1 MSSSSEGQQISEICR
16 NNEAYRK
23 SAIKAADCD
32 HKDSLKV
39 IEEFQE
45 VYRKRMKLLNE
56 ASDKSP
62 ELSEL
67 KIRTLQDWVEDLT
80 EQNSLL
86 ATTLE
91 ELEAEALV
99 KANSL
104 SHTTSDFS
112 RTRNSFHDSLV
123 SNRTV
128 DLQDSA
134 LSQSFLGISL
144 DDLQRLRMENEELKQ
159 KYSKKEAGFEKYRL
173 CMEKLLERVEQPL
186 YDSSHPA
193 IMFSSGDN
201 SRIITKSH
209 SFELEHLNS
218 MIEDYKNQIKL
229 LKEELSRKENDV
241 NNLKSNLEEKDESLA
256 KMSEQLAYLQEIVQE
271 VELLKTEMEKNRK
284 NFHETRMSLAM
295 EVASKHDQNLKLK
308 HEIQLLEEQVR
319 QSEMSTHFKDDIIK
333 ELRKELKTARCK
345 EKNDECLSQLQYKI
359 DSLSMQLKAKN
370 DLISQLEMKLR
381 LEKNTANSPKVIDD
395 DKVEELKLKLK
406 EKDDRIRELE
416 AGYSEVFSISDTPL
430 TSVFNNQHSPKF
442 MKNKVNE
449 ISSSL
454 FFEKFED
461 YYKLSEEES
470 IIFVNLFK
478 ESEAATKI
486 SQERESKVLALDEQL
501 LIMSRLLHE
510 ILQLFGKI
518 EESNLLDDVN
528 SENSSVTEMT
538 NQDLHHSVKLIQE
551 NLNSVL
557 SSLNGQDFSCTNNCN
572 HLLSNVEKVFEEVQ
586 SELFLLKEGYSSHK
600 NQTEIVYETYRSI
613 QKSLKAFIEH
623 ITEVSKSFEELKNMD
638 LNGILSIH
646 QDKILS
652 LKHDL
657 QETRKKKEE
666 TLKIVKKYLTK
677 EDTSNLGENNLVVR
691 NLNHLTVLANES
703 YNGCVNVLQDI
714 SSILRNHSSFNE
726 DVSIPSIYVD
736 TPQTK
741 EKIFSTLD
749 HVLSTNQ
756 KMKSILENAS
766 TSSSNPVPPN
776 KSWNSSHKEHGDQ
789 SSHSTEMVT
798 SKDQSTSTDN
808 EMENSERRLSEL
820 SIELE
825 HTKSLLRN
833 SEQDMNSR
841 LQDFENYKSCA
852 EKMIDD
858 LKLQVSHLKKTQDL
872 SAVTKLES
880 KISALEKEKDAF
892 IKTVECQNK
901 ELSRIKQL
909 FTIAQEEKNAA
920 LIEKS
925 IAQDELNEKAYFV
938 NEKLNAKDMRIKE
951 LSSMLDQSQ
960 QSVTKLQKEI
970 ETLNSKSDYVMEKLR
985 KDLCE
990 LTVTLKER
998 DNLLSKREE
1007 CIDALHETIRLLET
1021 ENKDL
1026 RKEIDNLVKQ
1036 KEKYIEFEEKL
1047 LDAQDKIMLLETE
1060 KHSLA
1065 QRVKAFK
1072 SYFETLHGNL
1082 TACIEQVAEEK
1093 KRVERLQ
1100 ETNINTTIKVYELEQ
1115 DYQMSERKL
1124 QCCQEEIKILEAKVK
1139 ELEDSL
1145 SSSNE
1150 AASNLRCSLEEKE
1163 NDLVTAQNINRM
1175 YEENIESLRKENE
1188 SIDSQNEETKIKL
1201 RYLSEEVNTLK
1212 RQNEDLSL
1220 KNSLALN
1227 DINQENQ
1234 INEMLR
1240 QRIEE
1245 IKKSRNQDLAAAQ
1258 ENEAMLKDTQKKL
1271 SEIMKANSILE
1282 NNFVILLK
1290 ELNNIQLQDEP
1301 SILSK
1306 INKEGNGI
1314 NRTKI
1319 VIEQLKLV
1327 EKSYHNFVQQ
1337 ANDYRQQLKSK
1348 QNEIVILTEMNENMK
1363 SKYAKKIDEMSKQF
1377 QQLKNSNESYRD
1389 ETTKLKGNISNLT
1402 SQLNEALNRE
1412 ESAKSCLLVKD
1423 SGWSKKLHDNEQEV
1437 VQLRG
1442 LLSNLK
1448 RDFSKR
1454 SAELAQEQAN
1464 HAATETR
1471 LKSVSADVMRLRKEL
1486 RSKEEIVTKVQ
1497 GGMSQLTNKLVSYFQ
1512 EITEKAELVSLLEAE
1527 NKRLRNELG
1536 SQTYNHN
1543 EVNIQPKK
1551 RSGAVS
1557 FDVEGAS
1564 GENPNYLCR
1573 LDGKLK
1579 ENQKI
1584 REPFLSELYQHS
1596 LINNPL
1602 RESPC
1607 NSSASSSKYLPP
1619 HRQKSNLTQKYKS
1632 MKQQNA
1638 QLLKDKEVLERINDQ
1653 LISEMTA
1660 SDTSVR
1666 LAFSSAL
1673 SLPALCRGNAEKD
1686 AISVLM
1692 DSNEIFEESD
1702 SNILEMKPNNL
1713 HFLPDDKVTTSK

>member
-808 EMENSERRLSEL
+808 EQMENSERRLSEL

-1188 SIDSQNEETKIKL
+1188 SIDSQNE
-1201 RYLSEEVNTLK
+1201 
-1212 RQNEDLSL
+1212 
-1220 KNSLALN
+1220 
-1227 DINQENQ
+1227 
-1234 INEMLR
+1234 
-1240 QRIEE
+1240 
-1245 IKKSRNQDLAAAQ
+1245 AQ

>member
-808 EMENSERRLSEL
+808 EQMENSERRLSEL

-1188 SIDSQNEETKIKL
+1188 SIDSQNE
-1201 RYLSEEVNTLK
+1201 
-1212 RQNEDLSL
+1212 
-1220 KNSLALN
+1220 
-1227 DINQENQ
+1227 
-1234 INEMLR
+1234 
-1240 QRIEE
+1240 
-1245 IKKSRNQDLAAAQ
+1245 AQ

-1536 SQTYNHN
+1536 STYNHN

>member
-808 EMENSERRLSEL
+808 EQMENSERRLSEL

-1060 KHSLA
+1060 K
-1065 QRVKAFK
+1065 
-1072 SYFETLHGNL
+1072 
-1082 TACIEQVAEEK
+1082 
-1093 KRVERLQ
+1093 
-1100 ETNINTTIKVYELEQ
+1100 
-1115 DYQMSERKL
+1115 
-1124 QCCQEEIKILEAKVK
+1124 AKVK